1 MQKYVRSIVRQ
12 CAVSARKGKQGMP
25 GASVVPPLMLSYIH
39 ARVITDVKYQ
49 HYVRICVRIYINIY
63 IYLLIRLDYIFIKHI

>member
-25 GASVVPPLMLSYIH
+25 GASVVPAAIDAFIH
-39 ARVITDVKYQ
+39 T
-49 HYVRICVRIYINIY
+49 
-63 IYLLIRLDYIFIKHI
+63 